1 MLRWPS
7 ACSDQAVGP
16 MALLFRSQPKRE
28 GWDPEKSKSVKV
40 SKEICYVGAG
50 MRGEEE
56 KGVILFFYSHHTF
69 LTLFLFVLSLHITH
83 YLFYHVQNS
92 ISTYLT

>member
-1 MLRWPS
+1 
-7 ACSDQAVGP
+7 

-28 GWDPEKSKSVKV
+28 CWDSEKWKSGKV

-56 KGVILFFYSHHTF
+56 KGVDTF
-69 LTLFLFVLSLHITH
+69 LLLPSNFS
-83 YLFYHVQNS
+83 YS
-92 ISTYLT
+92 ISFCSLSSSNPLFSIISKTVFQVA